1 MQKRLALEHL
11 EHRRLLCGSTFA
23 PSHCLSSA
31 SQAGTAVVFNASSA
45 EYDLGEINGERQV
58 RGVVGGRDQ
67 VDLFG
72 FEIGGD
78 SDVRIGLTGRFGQ
91 RLTVLD
97 SQLNVVDTNTI
108 QVGGQAGVNEALP
121 AGTYFVSVRSSSWF
135 SSRYQLQLD
144 VQASRPDGAGNTLA
158 DAYSLGSVTST
169 TLNGHVG
176 GSDTADVFQFSVDQQ
191 STVNFE
197 LDGLTSDVDL
207 YIVGENGRIRSSSR
221 NARNQSESISQTFG
235 TGTYYAI
242 VRPYREAASEYR
254 FQIETTTIPRVPV
267 PAIPPGPAAPARD
280 PISPPANDAPSQTDL
295 TPVSYYGGANDW
307 NLNQVDAPE
316 SWAAGYTGDSV
327 VVAVIDTGI
336 DLQHSDLNQNIWT
349 NTLEVA
355 GDGIDNDRNGFVD
368 DVYGWNFAANNN
380 NPDDVNGHG
389 THVAGTIAAEFN
401 STGATGVAYNATVM
415 PVKVLGNNGY
425 GSDFS
430 VANGIRYAVNNGAD
444 IINLSLGSNSNS
456 RRIRSALEYA
466 AAHDVFVVA
475 ASGNES
481 SATPGYPAIHSR
493 DLNNVISVGAHD
505 RNGNSA
511 SFSNAAGNSRAIAVD
526 APGVRIYST
535 LPGNRY
541 GTLSGTSMASPHVA
555 GVAAL
560 ALSAN
565 HELSAPQLRTLITQ
579 QVGNTPRGSD
589 ARGAIDASLVV
600 ARAQRNANVSTSST
614 NLPTT
619 THAHFASIDAFF
631 ANSSFS

>member
-1 MQKRLALEHL
+1 MLKRLALEHL

-23 PSHCLSSA
+23 HSHCLSSA
-31 SQAGTAVVFNASSA
+31 SQATTADVFNASSA
-45 EYDLGEINGERQV
+45 EYDLGAISGDRTV

-72 FEIGGD
+72 FEIGND
-78 SDVRIGLTGRFGQ
+78 SDVRIGLTGRIGQ
-91 RLTVLD
+91 QLTVLD
-97 SQLNVVDTNTI
+97 SHLNVVDANSI
-108 QVGGQAGVNEALP
+108 LAGGQAAVDEALP
-121 AGTYFVSVRSSSWF
+121 AGIYFVSVRSSSWF

-144 VQASRPDGAGNTLA
+144 VEASRPDGAGNTLA
-158 DAYSLGSVTST
+158 DAYSLGSITST

-176 GSDTADVFQFSVDQQ
+176 GSDTADVFQFSIDQRSSVDI
-191 STVNFE
+191 E
-197 LDGLTSDVDL
+197 LDGLASDIDL

-235 TGTYYAI
+235 SGTYYAV
-242 VRPYREAASEYR
+242 VRPYEDASSEYR
-254 FQIETTTIPRVPV
+254 FQIEATAIPRAPAPTPPVQEAPPARV
-267 PAIPPGPAAPARD
+267 PA
-280 PISPPANDAPSQTDL
+280 SPPAADAPTQNDL
-295 TPVSYYGGANDW
+295 APVSYYGGPNDW
-307 NLNQVDAPE
+307 NLNLVDAPE
-316 SWAAGYTGDSV
+316 SWSAGYTGENV

-336 DLQHSDLNQNIWT
+336 DLQHSDLNENIWT

-401 STGATGVAYNATVM
+401 STGATGVAHNATVM
-415 PVKVLGNNGY
+415 PVKVLGNNGE

-466 AAHDVFVVA
+466 AAHDVLVVA

-481 SATPGYPAIHSR
+481 GATPGYPAIHSR

-511 SFSNAAGNSRAIAVD
+511 SFSNAVGNSRATQVD

-565 HELSAPQLRTLITQ
+565 PNLSGPELRTLLTQ
-579 QVGNTPRGSD
+579 QIGSTPRGSD
-589 ARGAIDASLVV
+589 ARGAVDASLVV

-614 NLPTT
+614 SQPTT